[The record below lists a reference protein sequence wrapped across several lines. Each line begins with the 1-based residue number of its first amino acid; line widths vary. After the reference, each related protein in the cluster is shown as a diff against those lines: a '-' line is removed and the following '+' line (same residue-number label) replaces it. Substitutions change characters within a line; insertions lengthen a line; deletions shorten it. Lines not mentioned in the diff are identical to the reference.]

1 MAVGS
6 TGTLSSSSI
15 TVRAGESGEITWS
28 GGAPQSIVSANTN
41 IATVTKSG
49 LNSGT
54 ITVTGVSVGNTTAT
68 IQWAEGTSTISITV
82 AASDDTSFLNKRGLA
97 YFWGKI
103 DNKKQNKL
111 TPGSNITISGDT
123 ISASQPTV
131 NNGQLTIQKNGSNVQ
146 TFTANQS
153 GNVTADIVTDE
164 LKRKSDTRS
173 SMKPSDANFASSAT
187 LHFTTVGA
195 LDSQTQSGGYADA
208 LMLNSWSNDS
218 GGRVNALVATKQNDQ
233 KLYHYTGTF
242 NGSSWSGK
250 KEVAYTD
257 AIPTK
262 VSDLTN
268 DSGFVT
274 SSGTVAKANQ
284 LTTARTIG
292 ISGGATG
299 TATSFNGT
307 ANISIP
313 ITDVKDA
320 YVTWGG
326 KSIRGD
332 ITPDDMGCIDEFGH
346 NKLAFLPAECI
357 IVEYSTDGG
366 STWVDYGLTD
376 AQKVALVTTTGP
388 SVGAGKNTTVT
399 AENIANLRCRV
410 RIACG
415 TMAKVGK
422 IYTATKKFLINVSTS
437 GAGNTKVKIR
447 RRTIANYLASTE
459 TWTDVG
465 TYDVYGWSGWNSIP
479 YTAGLGGSMTTQTGQ
494 VGQIEFEF
502 WGETFNSSYAS
513 RLTVMDFR
521 LIGST
526 NWTMPSELARA
537 GHLYTMDTSQNAT
550 FPAKVTAP
558 MIETGTGA
566 NNYFQSQKFRGQGD
580 AAVYQHAIDFGYAG
594 HNQVDFYE
602 YGGVWNF
609 WKNTGSTATTDTA
622 NLALGIGIDALKN
635 KSYTYTFPNKTGTF
649 ALTSDIPS
657 VPTVNNGTL
666 TIQKNGSNVAT
677 FTANQSGNS
686 TANIVVPTKTSDIT
700 NDSNFPVDASY
711 VHTDNNYTTTE
722 KNKLSGIASGAEV
735 NVQSDWSV
743 TDSSSDAFIKNKPT
757 IPTVNNATLTIQ
769 KNGSTVN
776 TFTANASSNVT
787 ANITVPTKTSDIT
800 NDSNFITDAN
810 AQKFAIGQGSTQPVF
825 DDMTPIQTI
834 EWDVSDTTYRPIYQ
848 FENTG
853 WTYTNMDITVAYRV
867 TVTGTNIN
875 SVTDV
880 VDRWFNPVS
889 WPLTSALMK
898 TQSTTAATTGLRY
911 LRAVYPTSGYLN
923 NNTYKF
929 GMELEMYNTTAR
941 HVKVEVFKTNSVV
954 TWNSTKPS
962 GSIYQGNSTYQSTNS
977 IEAYATRGW
986 RFRQPVQMYA
996 PNAGYASYISDFEA
1010 VNTSAGELKSGATAL
1025 VGGHFAFLADDGL
1038 VYDIS
1043 NTAKN
1048 ISMGEAK
1055 IGFINGAV
1063 SANTAI
1069 GWTVWRAIS
1078 RPNATQ
1084 LGYFNH
1090 DTFVLGDRVYL
1101 RCTMDSNGNVHSGN
1115 YLSKTMSAGYTWMP
1129 FGWARSA
1136 TTLYVDTRFPVFYTL
1151 DSNGKLSHING
1162 KELAGSGGASY
1173 VAGNHI
1179 DITNDVISAEDYVHS
1194 EDPVS
1199 TGSITPVVT
1208 NGMVANGT
1216 LTASKFASGEL
1227 LTLTMSTTDIGEGAA
1242 LAANTLYGVYD

>member
-1 MAVGS
+1 MANKY
-6 TGTLSSSSI
+6 LDY
-15 TVRAGESGEITWS
+15 
-28 GGAPQSIVSANTN
+28 N
-41 IATVTKSG
+41 G
-49 LNSGT
+49 L
-54 ITVTGVSVGNTTAT
+54 
-68 IQWAEGTSTISITV
+68 
-82 AASDDTSFLNKRGLA
+82 D
-97 YFWGKI
+97 YFWDKI
-103 DNKKQNKL
+103 DAKKQNKL
-111 TPGSNITISGDT
+111 TAGSNITISGDT

-131 NNGQLTIQKNGSNVQ
+131 NNGQLTIQKNGSSVG

-153 GNVTADIVTDE
+153 GNTTANIVTDE
-164 LKRKSDTRS
+164 LRRKSDTRS
-173 SMKPSDANFASSAT
+173 SMRPSDANIAGSAT
-187 LHFTTVGA
+187 LHFTTIGA

-208 LMLNSWSNDS
+208 LMLNSWDNNS
-218 GGRVNALVATKQNDQ
+218 GGRVNALVASKQSTQ
-233 KLYHYTGTF
+233 KLYHYTGDF
-242 NGSSWSGK
+242 NGSTWSGK
-250 KEVAYTD
+250 KELAYAD
-257 AIPTK
+257 EYLP
-262 VSDLTN
+262 LTGGTLTGN
-268 DSGFVT
+268 VGINALNT
-274 SSGTVAKANQ
+274 SSTSINIKHPTTNTELFFGVGSGGVNHGIWSTTLNKWMIYGDATNVYLNGNAATATSADK

-326 KSIRGD
+326 KSLKGD

-357 IVEYSTDGG
+357 TVEYSTDGG
-366 STWVDYGLTD
+366 STWLDYGLTD
-376 AQKVALVTTTGP
+376 AQKVAMVTTTGP
-388 SVGAGKNTTVT
+388 AVGAGKSTTVT
-399 AENIANLRCRV
+399 ADNIANLRCRV
-410 RIACG
+410 RIASG

-437 GAGNTKVKIR
+437 GAGNTKVKVR

-465 TYDVYGWSGWNSIP
+465 TYDVSGWSGWNSIP

-502 WGETFNSSYAS
+502 WGETFNSNYAS

-526 NWTMPSELARA
+526 NWTTPSELARA
-537 GHLYTMDTSQNAT
+537 GHLYTMDTDQNAT

-558 MIETGTGA
+558 KIETGTGA

-609 WKNTGSTATTDTA
+609 WRNTSSTATTDTA

-677 FTANQSGNS
+677 FTANQSGNA
-686 TANIVVPTKTSDIT
+686 TANITVPTKTSDIT

-711 VHTDNNYTTTE
+711 VHTDNNFTTTL
-722 KNKLSGIASGAEV
+722 KNKLDGIATGAEV
-735 NVQSDWSV
+735 NQNAFSNVKVGSTTVAADSKTDTLELVAGSNV
-743 TDSSSDAFIKNKPT
+743 TLTPDATNDKVT
-757 IPTVNNATLTIQ
+757 IAATVPTVNNGTLTIQ
-769 KNGSTVN
+769 KNGSNVA
-776 TFTANASSNVT
+776 TFTANQSGNST
-787 ANITVPTKTSDIT
+787 ANIVVPTKTSDIT

-825 DDMTPIQTI
+825 DDMTPIQTF
-834 EWDVSDTTYRPIYQ
+834 EWDVADTTYRPIYQ
-848 FENTG
+848 FDNTG

-867 TVTGTNIN
+867 TVTGTNIE

-889 WPLTSALMK
+889 WPLTSALLR
-898 TQSTTAATTGLRY
+898 TQSTTAATTGLKY
-911 LRAVYPTSGYLN
+911 LRAVYPTSSYLN
-923 NNTYKF
+923 NNSYKF
-929 GMELEMYNTTAR
+929 GMEVEMHNTTAR

-954 TWNSTKPS
+954 TWNSTMPS
-962 GSIYQGNSTYQSTNS
+962 GSIYQNSSTYQSTNATE
-977 IEAYATRGW
+977 IYTTRGW

-996 PNAGYASYISDFEA
+996 SSASAAGYINDFEA
-1010 VNTSAGELKSGATAL
+1010 VNIAASELKSGGTAL
-1025 VGGHFAFLADDGL
+1025 VGGHYAFLADDGL

-1043 NTAKN
+1043 NTTKN
-1048 ISMGEAK
+1048 IAMGESK
-1055 IGFINGAV
+1055 IGYITTNI
-1063 SANTAI
+1063 SANSTI
-1069 GWTVWRAIS
+1069 YYTYWRSIY

-1084 LGYFNH
+1084 LGYFSH
-1090 DTFVLGDRVYL
+1090 DTFALGDRIFL
-1101 RCTMDSNGNVHSGN
+1101 RCTMDSNGNIHSDN

-1129 FGWARSA
+1129 MGWARTA
-1136 TTLYVDTRFPVFYTL
+1136 TTPYFDTRFPVFYTL
-1151 DSNGKLSHING
+1151 DSNGKLTHING
-1162 KELAGSGGASY
+1162 KELAGSGGATY

-1208 NGMVANGT
+1208 NGMVADGT